1 MEIVHCAQR
10 GSLSL
15 ELDSE
20 HYTGI
25 LYRLASK
32 YSQTF
37 QQLSKF
43 RRLQMCMT
51 DRRLQ
56 GLGVQIK
63 AFSKNVNTSN
73 LYLITVV
80 YFYSL

>member
-37 QQLSKF
+37 QQLSKIMVTLQLKKILSICPLCQHF
-43 RRLQMCMT
+43 PLQQIDGQTIYVVKLQLRL
-51 DRRLQ
+51 
-56 GLGVQIK
+56 
-63 AFSKNVNTSN
+63 
-73 LYLITVV
+73 
-80 YFYSL
+80 